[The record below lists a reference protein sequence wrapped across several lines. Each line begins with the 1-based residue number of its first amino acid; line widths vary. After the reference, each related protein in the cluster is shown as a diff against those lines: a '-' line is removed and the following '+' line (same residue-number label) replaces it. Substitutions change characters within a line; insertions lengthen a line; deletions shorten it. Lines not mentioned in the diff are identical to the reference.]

1 MEHSFIHRNH
11 LRLSAI
17 GNALAAGGITLLLWL
32 IILAIF
38 GFYPFGERSML
49 ITDMGSQYVEFYA
62 ALLNKLHG
70 AGSLLYTWDTGM
82 GMNFLGLIGYYMSS
96 PFTLLLLPFPS
107 ELLTEGILLMI
118 SAKIAAAALTFSCYL
133 RYRFAIRGVVNIA
146 FAVVYA
152 LSGYTVVYCFN
163 LMWLDGVILLPML
176 VLAAKH
182 LFDQK
187 RILPFTLAL
196 AVLFIAN
203 FYISFMAGLF
213 LFLVFVGWLVSEQ
226 LSIRVRLQYLGRF
239 FVGTL
244 LAAGLSAFLLLP
256 MFFALRTGYIAVNGF
271 EVTFTALLNPL
282 VLPGKLAWGAFDS
295 ATNSGTPYIYCGI
308 LTLLMLPL
316 WFLHSNIS
324 RREKYYTGGLLLFF
338 LASMTLY
345 DLDVAWH
352 VFQPPT
358 WFPCRYSFTLIF
370 LLIVCAAR
378 AFSRP
383 EGIPIKAVLISM
395 VSLSVSL
402 LLCSISGYTPFAGN
416 VEVTIAL
423 LIIYTVL
430 SFSIWLQPRVADF
443 TSKAAR
449 CCCRLLKP
457 GTLLLLLTVVSV
469 EMVSN
474 AVVVLRGLDAQL
486 GFPKREEYAAF
497 SKRGTALKTAT
508 QEIAGTSFYRMEN
521 STARNAN
528 DGLSIGY
535 HSLSHYS
542 SLSNQ
547 RTFRFMGNLG
557 MICYVN
563 NRYFR
568 YYGATSA
575 LDAVMGVKYVWDTE
589 ERRYGYVPTGA
600 QWGDTRVYENTHALA
615 LMYFADAAVLDTPI
629 QDKNPFE
636 LQNRFLSGLCGSEQM
651 FYRPLSVRA
660 DAAGGNIIE
669 HRGGCYIQDARDLIL
684 TIENPADQHV
694 LLYLQNNFHENAPV
708 YLNGTCLNVYDDRLV
723 RGVIDLGKQP
733 AGTIIVRIPTWT
745 ENAWF
750 ASLCAYSLD
759 EKRYDDLIG
768 QLREGVPDDLEISN
782 TGVSATVTALSD
794 GIIFTSI
801 PCDDGWTVKVDGK
814 VVETKNVAEAFIA
827 IPVTAGTHEVRMH
840 YRPKGLTMGMIISC
854 VSALGILA
862 FIVIRMIR
870 HKQKSEEENR

>member
-1 MEHSFIHRNH
+1 MEDSFIHRNRH
-11 LRLSAI
+11 RLSAM
-17 GNALAAGGITLLLWL
+17 GNALAAGGITLLLWA
-32 IILAIF
+32 IILMVF
-38 GFYPFGERSML
+38 GFYPFGERSIL

-62 ALLNKLHG
+62 ALLNKLRS

-96 PFTLLLLPFPS
+96 PFTLFLLPFPS

-118 SAKIAAAALTFSCYL
+118 SAKIAAAALTFSFYL
-133 RYRFAIRGVVNIA
+133 RSRFSVRGVVNIV
-146 FAVVYA
+146 FAVGYA

-163 LMWLDGVILLPML
+163 LMWLDGVVFLPLLL
-176 VLAAKH
+176 LSAKH

-187 RILPFTLAL
+187 RILSFTLTL
-196 AVLFIAN
+196 AVMFISN

-213 LFLVFVGWLVSEQ
+213 LFLVFVGWLLSEP
-226 LSIRVRLQYLGRF
+226 LGLRERLQHIGRF
-239 FVGTL
+239 FAGTL

-256 MFFALRTGYIAVNGF
+256 VFFALRTGYIAVNGF
-271 EVTFTALLNPL
+271 EVTLTALLNPL
-282 VLPGKLAWGAFDS
+282 GLPGKLAWGAFDS

-316 WFLHSNIS
+316 WFFHRNIS
-324 RREKYYTGGLLLFF
+324 RREKFYTGGLLIFF

-352 VFQPPT
+352 AFQPPT

-378 AFSRP
+378 VFSQP
-383 EGIPIKAVLISM
+383 EGISIKAVLISA

-402 LLCSISGYTPFAGN
+402 LLCSISGMVPFAGN
-416 VEVTIAL
+416 IEVTIGL
-423 LIIYTVL
+423 LAIYTVL
-430 SFSIWLQPRVADF
+430 SISIWLQPHISDF
-443 TSKAAR
+443 SSKAAK
-449 CCCRLLKP
+449 CFCRLLKP
-457 GTLLLLLTVVSV
+457 GTLLLLLVVVSV
-469 EMVSN
+469 EVISN
-474 AVVVLRGLDAQL
+474 SLIVLRGLDAQL

-508 QEIAGTSFYRMEN
+508 QEIADTGFYRVEN

-535 HSLSHYS
+535 RAMSHYS

-575 LDAVMGVKYVWDTE
+575 VDAVMGVKYVWDTE
-589 ERRYGYVPTGA
+589 ERRYGYIPTGV
-600 QWGDTRVYENTHALA
+600 QWDDTRVYENTHALA
-615 LMYFADAAVLDTPI
+615 LLYFADSAVLNTPI
-629 QDKNPFE
+629 EDKNPFE
-636 LQNRFLSGLCGSEQM
+636 LQNRFLSGLGGSVQT
-651 FYRPLSVRA
+651 FYRPISVRA
-660 DAAGGNIIE
+660 DAAGGSIVE
-669 HRGGCYIQDARDLIL
+669 HQGIHYIRDARDLIL
-684 TIENPADQHV
+684 TIENPARQHV

-708 YLNGTCLNVYDDRLV
+708 YLNGACLNVYDDRLV

-733 AGTIIVRIPTWT
+733 EGTIIVRIPTWT

-750 ASLCAYSLD
+750 SDLCAYSLD

-768 QLREGVPDDLEISN
+768 RLREGVPDNLKISD
-782 TGVSATVTALSD
+782 TSVSATITALSD
-794 GIIFTSI
+794 GVIFTSI
-801 PCDDGWTVKVDGK
+801 PCDDGWTVKVDGQSVK
-814 VVETKNVAEAFIA
+814 TKNVAEAFMV
-827 IPVTAGTHEVRMH
+827 IPVEKGTHEVQMH
-840 YRPKGLTMGMIISC
+840 YRPKGLTMGIMISC
-854 VSALGILA
+854 VSALGILTLV
-862 FIVIRMIR
+862 VIRTIR
-870 HKQKSEEENR
+870 HRRDSEEENC